1 MLTEKSS
8 KVVKKF
14 YCETCD
20 YNCCRKYDFDKHLST
35 RKQKMVTNGY
45 KMVTK
50 WLQNGYKMVTEKC
63 QKSCEYF
70 SL

>member
-1 MLTEKSS
+1 MILINIYPLVS
-8 KVVKKF
+8 
-14 YCETCD
+14 
-20 YNCCRKYDFDKHLST
+20 RKWL
-35 RKQKMVTNGY
+35 QMVTKWLQNGY